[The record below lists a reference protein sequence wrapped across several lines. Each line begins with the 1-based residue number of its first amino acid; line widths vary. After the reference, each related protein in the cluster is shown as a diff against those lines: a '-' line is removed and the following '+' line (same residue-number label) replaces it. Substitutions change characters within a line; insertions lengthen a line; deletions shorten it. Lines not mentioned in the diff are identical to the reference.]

1 MAGLSDAKRQAMTVL
16 MGHAPDAVLE
26 AIESRFQSAGGGL
39 AADVVALARGQ
50 RVQRATLRQTFG
62 PLVGLMGA
70 RADGVSA
77 PSFPRSTL
85 QALWRAVE
93 GQRPELTEQ
102 IASHLRM
109 DPETVVPADRLDAV
123 CQLATATVRNVE
135 PASLGLSD
143 AAMADDLAAFLEMA
157 PIARKAQGSLAD
169 WLGRL
174 DGEQQTVL
182 RLAFKDADRLRVD
195 GGARLMELM
204 MAELPRA
211 AEVLRLI
218 SALTDQAPADF
229 IDGTEL
235 ASFPTRLLQQAE
247 TLGARIQIDPTRIG
261 VSEARAA
268 ITHLGQI
275 AVILREFD
283 LAFPGATGGNW
294 TKRLQVV
301 RRRLTD
307 QLDTTFRSTPG
318 VVDKALPLGAAR
330 LAGRMSRM
338 VPDLAADP
346 DAPSAHRAT
355 ALLEILAGT
364 RSLAADL
371 GCEGT
376 RRTVGEAVAGRVD
389 SYAEEALRML
399 HDGDFED
406 RARAEKLIDMAA
418 EFLSLSRNPEAGA
431 LVRRRMAVAG
441 PTDLEAGNAA

>member
-1 MAGLSDAKRQAMTVL
+1 MAGLSQAKRQAMTVL
-16 MGHAPDAVLE
+16 MGHAPEAVLE
-26 AIESRFQSAGGGL
+26 AIESRFQGTGGGL
-39 AADVVALARGQ
+39 AADVVTLARDQRIQ
-50 RVQRATLRQTFG
+50 RVTLRQTFG
-62 PLVGLMGA
+62 PLVGLMGP

-77 PSFPRSTL
+77 PSFPRATP
-85 QALWRAVE
+85 QALWCAVE
-93 GQRPELTEQ
+93 GQRPDLTER
-102 IASHLRM
+102 IASHIRT

-123 CQLATATVRNVE
+123 CQLAAATVRNVE

-143 AAMADDLAAFLEMA
+143 AAMADDLAAFLDMA

-182 RLAFKDADRLRVD
+182 RLTFKDADRLRED

-247 TLGARIQIDPTRIG
+247 ALGARIQIDPARIG
-261 VSEARAA
+261 MAEAGAA
-268 ITHLGQI
+268 IAHLGQI

-307 QLDTTFRSTPG
+307 QLDTTFRSVPG
-318 VVDKALPLGAAR
+318 IVEKALPLGAAR

-346 DAPSAHRAT
+346 DGPNAHRAM

-376 RRTVGEAVAGRVD
+376 RRTVGETVAGRVD

-399 HDGDFED
+399 HDNDFED
-406 RARAEKLIDMAA
+406 RARAERLIDMAA

-441 PTDLEAGNAA
+441 PTDLEAGSAA